1 MSEERERGMK
11 FSLLL
16 TMIAGLAFPQARP
29 QDVTG
34 WGKINW
40 GMTIMEARSV
50 YPSATGDGT
59 KQRLTLDPI
68 QIGDLILNVSISA
81 RTGSDRVARVELST
95 MDGSF
100 RRFDRL
106 KVLLMQKYGPPI
118 DESTRLED
126 ANTAVTTLIWTFPS
140 ASILLTL
147 RQGRVIEL
155 EYLVTDE
162 EALGLL

>member
-1 MSEERERGMK
+1 MK
-11 FSLLL
+11 LSLLL
-16 TMIAGLAFPQARP
+16 ILMAGTAFPQAKP
-29 QDVTG
+29 QDVIG
-34 WGKINW
+34 WGKIKW
-40 GMTIMEARSV
+40 GMTITEARSV

-59 KQRLTLDPI
+59 RERLTLEPI
-68 QIGDLILNVSISA
+68 QVGELLLNVSVSG
-81 RTGSDRVARVELST
+81 RTGSDRIARVELSS

-126 ANTAVTTLIWTFPS
+126 ANTTVTTLIWTFPS

-155 EYLVTDE
+155 EYLVTDD